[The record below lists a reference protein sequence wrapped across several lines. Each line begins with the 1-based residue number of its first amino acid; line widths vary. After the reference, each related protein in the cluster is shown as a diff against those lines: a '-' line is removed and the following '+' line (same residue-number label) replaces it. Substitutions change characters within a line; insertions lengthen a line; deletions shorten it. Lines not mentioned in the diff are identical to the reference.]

1 MIRPIAEENL
11 PKRPDSSGNVMANG
25 IGLWGAELAAHFR
38 LVLLAAWQ
46 HGMAWLLHE
55 AARYPKEIMKM
66 ERHFGAL
73 QHWLEK

>member
-1 MIRPIAEENL
+1 
-11 PKRPDSSGNVMANG
+11 MANG

-55 AARYPKEIMKM
+55 ALCLIFTILVSFLWDNTLFASKAKIKV
-66 ERHFGAL
+66 F
-73 QHWLEK
+73 